1 MSENNAIQNGVTPG
15 KVLIVED
22 DTNQRLLY
30 EEELRDEG
38 YTVVSAGDGRE
49 ALKVARE
56 ENPDL
61 VILDINMPAM
71 DGLDALSQLLEM
83 NPGLPVI
90 INTAYPGYQDSFT
103 AWSADAYIVKSS
115 DLTELKSTVKRLLNK
130 PADDKPAT

>member
-1 MSENNAIQNGVTPG
+1 MTQS
-15 KVLIVED
+15 KVLVVED

-30 EEELRDEG
+30 EEELREEG
-38 YTVVSAGDGRE
+38 YEVVSAGDGRE

-56 ENPDL
+56 ANPDL

-71 DGLDALSQLLEM
+71 DGLDALSQLLEI
-83 NPGLPVI
+83 NPALPVI

-115 DLTELKSTVKRLLNK
+115 DLTELKSTVKRLL
-130 PADDKPAT
+130 DKPSS

>member
-1 MSENNAIQNGVTPG
+1 MTENDAIQNGVTPN
-15 KVLIVED
+15 KVLVVED

-38 YTVVSAGDGRE
+38 YVVVSAGDGRE

-71 DGLDALSQLLEM
+71 DGLDALSQLLEI

-115 DLTELKSTVKRLLNK
+115 DLTELKSTVSRLL
-130 PADDKPAT
+130 DKNQSED

>member
-1 MSENNAIQNGVTPG
+1 MTPSR
-15 KVLIVED
+15 VLVVED

-30 EEELRDEG
+30 EEELREEG
-38 YTVVSAGDGRE
+38 YEVISAGDGRE
-49 ALKVARE
+49 ALQVARE
-56 ENPDL
+56 TNPDL
-61 VILDINMPAM
+61 VVLDINMPAM
-71 DGLDALSQLLEM
+71 DGLDALSQLLEI